1 MDHLSFLH
9 NAHGVKLRNSL
20 QAHAYAFIN
29 FCAKYD
35 FVSIVQWMHDELKLD
50 LNRMFDGWAP
60 IHVST
65 RFNSDK
71 VTQFLCNKASNNDN
85 NNNINKINLK
95 QTSINNTLPHH
106 FTCHNGNFI
115 MTELLIKEYKM
126 NP

>member
-1 MDHLSFLH
+1 LDHLSFLH

-35 FVSIVQWMHDELKLD
+35 FVSIVQWMHDVLKLD

-71 VTQFLCNKASNNDN
+71 VTQFLCNKASNND
-85 NNNINKINLK
+85 NNINKINLK